1 MSIRTAAREVV
12 AACALAKEGTLS
24 NGGWGG
30 YLTQDLSDA
39 IARLQ
44 KVLDVSADADA
55 LGAEINA
62 RRRDDDAEQMRAFE
76 AKFWQ
81 LAEAWRLAGGRYHRR
96 DLNTETDALS
106 RHLFGHEAPL

>member
-12 AACALAKEGTLS
+12 AACALAKEGTQG

-30 YLTQDLSDA
+30 YLTQGLSDA

-55 LGAEINA
+55 LGAEMNA
-62 RRRDDDAEQMRAFE
+62 RRRDDDAEKMKVFRHRFE
-76 AKFWQ
+76 TLVVEYSKA
-81 LAEAWRLAGGRYHRR
+81 AASHNWRYMQAASDELLKHV
-96 DLNTETDALS
+96 
-106 RHLFGHEAPL
+106 FGESE